1 MHRRRALATLLTLP
15 LVACQDLTSAPTA
28 GPTPGPQP
36 DGYVDA
42 NFQYGPIS
50 PFVRASNTGPW
61 QTLAREHL
69 DASRDVQLAMI
80 RWPGGNWGDENDV
93 TPRMIDEYI
102 ATCRV
107 VGAEPCIHVRLFGGS
122 PERAATLVHYANVT
136 QGYAVKY
143 WAIGNEPDLF
153 VKKRGAERYTVADYA
168 ADFVAYRAAMKAVD
182 DSIIVMGPEISQFD
196 ADEGYPVDSTG
207 EPWLR
212 GFLKRVSDIDMLS
225 WHRYPFGEAPVTLA
239 QLRADPPRWQASV
252 AKSRALMR
260 EYLGREVP
268 LAITEANSDWSGR
281 VDATTGTNSYANALW
296 WSDVLARLVAADCA
310 IVAHFCMGAIPAQG
324 IGMFGPVSYDSDPLP
339 IYQGYALMHKLGA
352 TRVHASSTHPD
363 LHLLAT
369 RADDGTVAVHAVNQR
384 QDDITLPLVIAGMSA
399 PQAQVWR
406 YRIDQTVRD
415 EGTIALN
422 QPVIWPAQSATVLL
436 IRT

>member
-1 MHRRRALATLLTLP
+1 MHRRRVLATLLTLP
-15 LVACQDLTSAPTA
+15 LVACQDLTVAPSI
-28 GPTPGPQP
+28 GPTPAPHP
-36 DGYVDA
+36 DGYVDPTYR
-42 NFQYGPIS
+42 YGPLS

-69 DASRDVQLAMI
+69 DASRDIQLSMI

-93 TPRMIDEYI
+93 TPLMVDEYI
-102 ATCRV
+102 AMCRV
-107 VGAEPCIHVRLFGGS
+107 VRAEPCIHVRVFGGS
-122 PERAATLVHYANVT
+122 PERAATLVRYANVT
-136 QGYAVKY
+136 QRYAVKY

-168 ADFVAYRAAMKAVD
+168 ADFMRYRDAMKQVD

-212 GFLKRVSDIDMLS
+212 GFLKRVTDIDMLS

-239 QLRADPPRWQASV
+239 QLRADPPRWQESV

-296 WSDVLARLVAADCA
+296 WSDVLARLISDDCA
-310 IVAHFCMGAIPAQG
+310 IVAHFCLGAIQAQG
-324 IGMFGPVSYDSDPLP
+324 IGMFGPVSYNSGPLP
-339 IYQGYALMHKLGA
+339 IYQSYALMNKLGK
-352 TRVHASSTHPD
+352 TRIHASSAHPD

-369 RADDGTVAVHAVNQR
+369 RDSDGTIAVHAVNQS
-384 QDDITLPLVIAGMSA
+384 QADITMPLTIAGMSTL
-399 PQAQVWR
+399 QAQVWR
-406 YRIDQTVRD
+406 YRIDQAVRD
-415 EGTIALN
+415 EGVIDLRE
-422 QPVIWPAQSATVLL
+422 PVVWPAQSATVLM
-436 IRT
+436 IRL